1 MLPDDVLAESSYRE
15 IETCPVFSFHSV
27 GYGAHSTKTLAI
39 TANLLANEYE
49 VNVVILDLNFNS
61 PYFSMYVEE
70 DSSCYGALDYI
81 YERRLSPTND
91 FPSIESC
98 VYPIK
103 SNKGSIS
110 LIPCSNT
117 LDEYYLHRLAEFD
130 RGTICYFY
138 KSGVNP
144 IASLITDIKNHLEP
158 DIILIDTPPGFSD
171 LNSVVLLDL
180 TDIAVPC
187 FSPNNHSFKIMNI
200 ILKTVRKNQLYL
212 KRPDLLFVVNSKG
225 DMLGKTQEWLLN
237 NTDVSDTFHTNNS
250 EFLPPLLDGDIP
262 VSISSEYSLFLLKVH
277 ELINIL

>member
-144 IASLITDIKNHLEP
+144 IASLITDIKNHLET
-158 DIILIDTPPGFSD
+158 DIILIDTPPGFND

-180 TDIAVPC
+180 ADIAIPC
-187 FSPNNHSFKIMNI
+187 FNANNESFKM
-200 ILKTVRKNQLYL
+200 LSLVLEAVKKNQLYL
-212 KRPDLLFVVNSKG
+212 NRPDLLFDVKSEDKL
-225 DMLGKTQEWLLN
+225 DESALEWLEES
-237 NTDVSDTFHTNNS
+237 TDLSIFHAKVNNS
-250 EFLPPLLDGDIP
+250 LPPKLNVPIP
-262 VSISSEYSLFLLKVH
+262 THMSNEYCSFVSKIH
-277 ELINIL
+277 ELINEI